1 MMAYDHNEGGMAYNN
16 PARTAAVAKAERWT
30 DRQAWRLNTT
40 PEVIL
45 EAVRER
51 AWLPEQIEGVSS
63 RYALEDHPPSL
74 AGVEPWMDRKP
85 KIRRAA

>member
-1 MMAYDHNEGGMAYNN
+1 MFVNEA
-16 PARTAAVAKAERWT
+16 ARTAAVAMAERWT

-51 AWLPEQIEGVSS
+51 AWL
-63 RYALEDHPPSL
+63 SL
-74 AGVEPWMDRKP
+74 C
-85 KIRRAA
+85 

>member
-1 MMAYDHNEGGMAYNN
+1 MKMNYYDET
-16 PARTAAVAKAERWT
+16 ARLAAIAKAERWT
-30 DRQAWRLNTT
+30 DWQAWRLNTT

-63 RYALEDHPPSL
+63 KYALEDDPPPL
-74 AGVEPWMDRKP
+74 EGVEPWMDRKP
-85 KIRRAA
+85 KIRCAA

>member
-1 MMAYDHNEGGMAYNN
+1 MTRYTEGFSHFVTSMTVPVASGWSDRRVGLA
-16 PARTAAVAKAERWT
+16 PTDKRRLTTAHKAERWT

-51 AWLPEQIEGVSS
+51 AWLPE
-63 RYALEDHPPSL
+63 
-74 AGVEPWMDRKP
+74 
-85 KIRRAA
+85 